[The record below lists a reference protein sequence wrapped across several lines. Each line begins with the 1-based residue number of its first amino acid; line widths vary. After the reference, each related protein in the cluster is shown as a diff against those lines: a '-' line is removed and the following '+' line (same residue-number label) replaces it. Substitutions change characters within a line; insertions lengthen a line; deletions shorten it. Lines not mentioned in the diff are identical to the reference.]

1 MERTQLTPQEALLGE
16 AADTIT
22 AIATPHGMGGIA
34 VIRISGP
41 DAIAIADAAWKGKP
55 LRDALSHTAHLGTI
69 TDADGLPLDQGVA
82 TVFRAPA
89 SFTGEDVVELSVHG
103 SKWIQQ
109 ALIQRLCSLGAR
121 AAGPGEFSRR
131 AFVNGK
137 IDLAQAEGIADLIEA
152 SSRAAHRLAA
162 SQTTGRFSKH
172 IDALREDLI
181 QLCSLLELELDFS
194 EEDVEFA
201 SREKLT
207 ALCNEIIPRLRR
219 LADSYAAGHAIKEG
233 VPVVIAGRPN
243 AGKSTLL
250 NALLHDDRAIVSE
263 IPGTTRDIIEATAEI
278 RGILFRFFDTAG
290 LRDTTDPLEQEGIQR
305 ARGKLKQASII
316 LWLLD
321 PNELTEVEAQ
331 EAIGEMSQYP
341 QARHIVAI
349 SKSDVSPEA
358 TVRALHTVQQS
369 AQKAGEG
376 IEIMEISAKTG
387 EGVAELEAKMERA
400 ASGDHDPDAELIV
413 TNARH
418 QAALA
423 AAADSLE
430 RAKEG
435 IETGLSA
442 DFIAQDTREALHHL
456 AEITG
461 AITTPHLLHSIFTR
475 FCIGK

>member
-1 MERTQLTPQEALLGE
+1 MGE
-16 AADTIT
+16 STDTIA

-41 DAIAIADAAWKGKP
+41 DAIAIADKAWKGKP
-55 LRDALSHTAHLGTI
+55 LRDARSHTVHYGTI
-69 TDADGLPLDQGVA
+69 TDADGLPLDQGIA

-109 ALIQRLCSLGAR
+109 ALVQRLCSLGAR

-162 SQTTGRFSKH
+162 SQTTGRFSKY
-172 IDALREDLI
+172 IDSLRDDLI

-194 EEDVEFA
+194 EEEVEFA

-207 ALCNEIIPRLRR
+207 QLCNDIIPRLRR
-219 LADSYAAGHAIKEG
+219 LADSYAAGRAIKEG
-233 VPVVIAGRPN
+233 VPVVIAGLPN

-290 LRDTTDPLEQEGIQR
+290 LRDTSDPLEQEGIQR
-305 ARGKLKQASII
+305 ARRKLSHATIAI
-316 LWLLD
+316 WLLD
-321 PNELTEVEAQ
+321 AGELTEERVKATIE
-331 EAIGEMSQYP
+331 EMAQYP
-341 QARHIVAI
+341 QARHIMAI
-349 SKSDVSPEA
+349 SKSDLSIEQTA
-358 TVRALHTVQQS
+358 TAISTV
-369 AQKAGEG
+369 KNLVGEDLEVLG
-376 IEIMEISAKTG
+376 ISAKTG
-387 EGVAELEAKMERA
+387 EGIEQLEQLMERT
-400 ASGDHDPDAELIV
+400 ASGDHNPDAELIV

-418 QAALA
+418 QAGLA

-430 RAKEG
+430 RAREG
-435 IETGLSA
+435 IEEGLSA

>member
-1 MERTQLTPQEALLGE
+1 MGE
-16 AADTIT
+16 STDTIA

-41 DAIAIADAAWKGKP
+41 DAIAIADKAWKGKP
-55 LRDALSHTAHLGTI
+55 LRDARSHTVHYGTI
-69 TDADGLPLDQGVA
+69 TDADGLPLDQGIA

-109 ALIQRLCSLGAR
+109 ALVQRLCSLGAR

-162 SQTTGRFSKH
+162 SQTTGRFSKY
-172 IDALREDLI
+172 IDSLRDDLI

-194 EEDVEFA
+194 EEEVEFA

-207 ALCNEIIPRLRR
+207 QLCNDIIPRLRR
-219 LADSYAAGHAIKEG
+219 LADSYAAGRAIKEG

-290 LRDTTDPLEQEGIQR
+290 LRDTPDPLEKEGIQR
-305 ARGKLKQASII
+305 ARAKLSQAAII

-321 PNELTEVEAQ
+321 PKELSEERVKA
-331 EAIGEMSQYP
+331 AIGEMAQYP
-341 QARHIVAI
+341 QAHHIVVI
-349 SKSDVSPEA
+349 SKSDVSPEQKS
-358 TVRALHTVQQS
+358 RALASVQIITGEEIAVSGLS
-369 AQKAGEG
+369 AKTGNELDVLC
-376 IEIMEISAKTG
+376 ISAKTG
-387 EGVAELEAKMERA
+387 EGIEELERLMEKA
-400 ASGDHDPDAELIV
+400 ASGDHNPDAELIV

-418 QAALA
+418 QAGLT

-430 RAKEG
+430 RAREG
-435 IETGLSA
+435 IESGLSA

>member
-1 MERTQLTPQEALLGE
+1 MGRST
-16 AADTIT
+16 DTIT

-41 DAIAIADAAWKGKP
+41 DAIAIADATWKGKP
-55 LRDALSHTAHLGTI
+55 LRDARSHTAHFGTI

-109 ALIQRLCSLGAR
+109 ALVQRLCSLGAR

-162 SQTTGRFSKH
+162 SQTTGRFSKY
-172 IDALREDLI
+172 IDSLRDDLI

-194 EEDVEFA
+194 EEEVEFA

-207 ALCNEIIPRLRR
+207 QLCNDIIPRLRR
-219 LADSYAAGHAIKEG
+219 LSDSYAAGRAIKEG

-305 ARGKLKQASII
+305 ARGKLSQAAII

-321 PNELTEVEAQ
+321 PKELTEAEAQ
-331 EAIGEMSQYP
+331 EAIGEMKRYP
-341 QARHIVAI
+341 QARHIVVI

-358 TVRALHTVQQS
+358 TARALCIVQKN
-369 AQKAGEG
+369 ALKAGEG
-376 IEIMEISAKTG
+376 RIVSETGIELEVLCISAKTG
-387 EGVAELEAKMERA
+387 EGIEELEAKMEQA
-400 ASGDHDPDAELIV
+400 ASGDHNPDAELIV

-418 QAALA
+418 QAGLA

-435 IETGLSA
+435 IESGLSA